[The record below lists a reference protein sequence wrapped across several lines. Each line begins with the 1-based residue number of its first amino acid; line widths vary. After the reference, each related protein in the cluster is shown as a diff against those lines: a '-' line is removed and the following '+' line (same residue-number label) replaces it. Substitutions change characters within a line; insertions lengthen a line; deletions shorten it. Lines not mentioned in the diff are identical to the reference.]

1 MILIMEVHM
10 NKQSTQKRFKG
21 VAVLAAAAFAL
32 MTGHGPAWAAEAEPV
47 SVAVGKMEVLNIAF
61 PIQGFRMAD
70 PSVAKVETLGQQQ
83 LRILGLR
90 AGTTDLQVTG
100 EGNVSALFSL
110 TVIENIS
117 AVLSAVKRDLDS
129 VPEVDVAINLG
140 RVLIKGEISNIEH
153 WKYLQKVVE
162 IYKDSVVNLVSFQP
176 APEVML
182 SLKSAFE
189 KMGIKVLGADAS
201 PESAAPGSVS
211 LKFSGNTIFVSGQ
224 VYSQK
229 DKDRIQQIMETQN
242 WLVIKNPGG
251 DKKKDAQPPNQGAV
265 QALIDVTIVPTMI
278 EMETVFVSVTDVEE
292 KQIGVNLAQAGLLV
306 LDSTSAGFQGDLG
319 NRSSG
324 LGGRYSINSGLQG
337 ALKFF
342 AGNGP
347 GRFQNAGH
355 MTFKNDSPEWRTYHS
370 GGTLKVRVATRDAT
384 SLEDVDYG
392 LIMKIRGG
400 LLNAKTAAL
409 DVNLELSYP
418 VPIGNDYDLKRNRIE
433 TTVNCPVGQ
442 TMVLA
447 GMKSLVEQSSAEGVP
462 FLRSVPVISWF
473 FSEKNNLKQD
483 SKVLILMCPRIAGAT
498 TETAPVSEQTR
509 PTLQE
514 SEKTTRQRELEK
526 NKRRFFFF

>member
-1 MILIMEVHM
+1 MIPIMEVRM
-10 NKQSTQKRFKG
+10 NKQSIQKRFKG
-21 VAVLAAAAFAL
+21 VAVLAAAAFVL
-32 MTGHGPAWAAEAEPV
+32 MTGHCPAWAAEAEPV

-83 LRILGLR
+83 LRVLGLR

-140 RVLIKGEISNIEH
+140 RVLIKGEVSNIEH
-153 WKYLQKVVE
+153 WKYLQKVVD
-162 IYKDSVVNLVSFQP
+162 IYKDAVVNLVSFQP

-182 SLKSAFE
+182 ALKSAFE
-189 KMGIKVLGADAS
+189 KAGVKVLGAEAA

-242 WLVIKNPGG
+242 WLTIKNPGG
-251 DKKKDAQPPNQGAV
+251 DKKDAQTPNQGAV
-265 QALIDVTIVPTMI
+265 QALIDLTIVPTMI
-278 EMETVFVSVTDVEE
+278 EMEAVFVGVTDVEE
-292 KQIGVNLAQAGLLV
+292 RQIGVNLAKAGLLV
-306 LDSTSAGFQGDLG
+306 LDSASAGFQGDLG

-324 LGGRYSINSGLQG
+324 LGGTYSINSGLQG

-342 AGNGP
+342 AGSGP

-418 VPIGNDYDLKRNRIE
+418 VPMGNDYDLKRNRIE

-447 GMKSLVEQSSAEGVP
+447 GMKSLVEQSSTEGVP
-462 FLRSVPVISWF
+462 FLRSVPAISWF

-526 NKRRFFFF
+526 TKRRFFFF

>member
-1 MILIMEVHM
+1 M
-10 NKQSTQKRFKG
+10 QKTAIQRMVKSS
-21 VAVLAAAAFAL
+21 VAWAAVAFVL
-32 MTGHGPAWAAEAEPV
+32 MTGRCPVWAADAEPV
-47 SVAVGKMEVLNIAF
+47 SVTVGKMEVLNIAF
-61 PIQGFRMAD
+61 PVQGFRMAD
-70 PSVAKVETLGQQQ
+70 PSVAKVEPLGQQQ
-83 LRILGLR
+83 LRVMGLR

-110 TVIENIS
+110 TVIENIT

-140 RVLIKGEISNIEH
+140 RVLIKGEVSNIEH
-153 WKYLQKVVE
+153 WNYLQKVVA

-182 SLKSAFE
+182 SLKSSFE
-189 KMGIKVLGADAS
+189 KAGIKVLGAEAS
-201 PESAAPGSVS
+201 PESATPGSIS

-229 DKDRIQQIMETQN
+229 DKDRIQQIVEAQN
-242 WLVIKNPGG
+242 WLVVKKT
-251 DKKKDAQPPNQGAV
+251 DEKKDAQPQNQGAV
-265 QALIDVTIVPTMI
+265 QALIDLSIIPTMI
-278 EMETVFVSVTDVEE
+278 EMEAVFVGVTDLEE
-292 KQIGVNLAQAGLLV
+292 RQIGVNLAKAGLLV

-324 LGGRYSINSGLQG
+324 LGGAYSINSGLQG

-392 LIMKIRGG
+392 LIMKIKGG

-418 VPIGNDYDLKRNRIE
+418 VPIGTDYDLKRNRIE
-433 TTVNCPVGQ
+433 TTVNCPIGQ
-442 TMVLA
+442 TMVIA
-447 GMKSLVEQSSAEGVP
+447 GMKSLIEQSSSEGVP
-462 FLRSVPVISWF
+462 FLRSVPAISWF
-473 FSEKNNLKQD
+473 FSEKNNLKED

-498 TETAPVSEQTR
+498 VETPPVSGQTA

-514 SEKTTRQRELEK
+514 SSKPTQQRLREKQ
-526 NKRRFFFF
+526 KRSFFFF